1 MNANTQ
7 RNSVVLTGRP
17 GRDPEV
23 KVLNNNRK
31 MARFSIAVND
41 TRYNALNERINNT
54 QWFNIIAWGNEV
66 EKTEAMVHKGQL
78 IVVYGQLH
86 NNEWKDKDGNRRVST
101 EIYLSDVELV
111 SDMDTEESVENKGC

>member
-66 EKTEAMVHKGQL
+66 EKTEAMVHKGSSL
-78 IVVYGQLH
+78 
-86 NNEWKDKDGNRRVST
+86 
-101 EIYLSDVELV
+101 
-111 SDMDTEESVENKGC
+111 

>member
-1 MNANTQ
+1 MNAQ

-23 KVLNNNRK
+23 KVLKNNRK

-41 TRYNALNERINNT
+41 IRYNALNERITNT
-54 QWFNIIAWGNEV
+54 QWFNIIAWGDDV
-66 EKTEAMVHKGQL
+66 EKTEALVHKGQP

-86 NNEWKDKDGNRRVST
+86 NNEWKDKDGNRRIST
-101 EIYLSDVELV
+101 DIYLSNIEAYQEAEA
-111 SDMDTEESVENKGC
+111 EEKESKSN